1 MDLREN
7 QSISIV
13 GASGVGKSTL
23 LHIIGSIDSPSSGDL
38 VYKDGELELDIV
50 NSSEAKLNKFRNSK
64 LGFIFQ
70 FHHLLPEFSAL
81 ENVMIP
87 AIIAGGK
94 KKDYENRAFELL
106 KFVGIEHRAK
116 HKPKKMSGGEEQRV
130 AIARAVINSPKIL
143 IADEPTGN
151 LDEKNAEIISGLF
164 TKIKNEFGTTII
176 TATHSKEF
184 ASMADMQYELKPTGL
199 IRLN

>member
-1 MDLREN
+1 
-7 QSISIV
+7 
-13 GASGVGKSTL
+13 
-23 LHIIGSIDSPSSGDL
+23 
-38 VYKDGELELDIV
+38 
-50 NSSEAKLNKFRNSK
+50 